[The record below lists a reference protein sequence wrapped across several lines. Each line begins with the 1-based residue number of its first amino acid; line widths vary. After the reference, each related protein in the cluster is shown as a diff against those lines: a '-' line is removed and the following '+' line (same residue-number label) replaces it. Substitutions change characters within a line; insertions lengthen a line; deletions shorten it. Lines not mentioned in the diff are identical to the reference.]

1 MERSARA
8 AQYARLIRLA
18 RDDVGMS
25 QAELATAAGIQQPTI
40 SAYENGSK
48 RPRPE
53 TLQTI
58 LRAARLRPSVALAV
72 FAEDVRE
79 AALRHRL
86 HDVRVFGSAL
96 RGTDSESSDIDLLV
110 AVSPGASL
118 FDLGGFSS
126 EVETLTGFSTD
137 VLTDSQVD
145 NAYFAHVSQEAV
157 LL

>member
-1 MERSARA
+1 MEQSARA

-86 HDVRVFGSAL
+86 QDVRVFGSAL